1 MGALT
6 TVLDFLLTTLFQLY
20 IAVVLLRFLLQ
31 WTRADFYNPL
41 SQFIIKLTTPLVRPL
56 RRIIPGFGGWDL
68 ATLVLAYLLTMLQV
82 ALVGTQISQYNIP
95 GLLDGQSLNIFGIAL
110 ISLLDLFAL
119 TVSLFLIAV
128 IIQAISSWFNP
139 GHYNPLTV
147 VLYSLTEPL
156 LRPARR
162 LLPPISGIDL
172 SPLLVL
178 LALQA
183 LKMLVVN
190 LVLG

>member
-6 TVLDFLLTTLFQLY
+6 GALDFLLTTLFQLY

-31 WTRADFYNPL
+31 TTRADFYNPL
-41 SQFIIKLTTPLVRPL
+41 SQFVVKVTTPLLRPI
-56 RRIIPGFGGWDL
+56 RRIVPGIGGWDL
-68 ATLVLAYLLTMLQV
+68 SSLLLAYLLTIVQIV
-82 ALVGTQISQYNIP
+82 LVGTHLSQFQAP
-95 GLLDGQSLNIFGIAL
+95 GLLDGQLLSPLAIAML
-110 ISLLDLFAL
+110 ALLDMVMLLLGIYMFA
-119 TVSLFLIAV
+119 I
-128 IIQAISSWFNP
+128 IIQAISSWINP
-139 GHYNPLTV
+139 AGYNP
-147 VLYSLTEPL
+147 VLALLHSLTEPL

-178 LALQA
+178 LALQVV
-183 LKMLVVN
+183 KMLVVG